1 MVNDMFVNIFFNAED
16 SQSLQRV
23 ALSSTLKRDP
33 ASTFS
38 CRFFNCVWKR
48 ILWNSLDFAIVV
60 CNIII
65 DINSSIVNTTVGV
78 ETAEIKLSK
87 VQKMTYCR
95 GGSMASSWLVV
106 LGGQKGAKREGGGK
120 KSWRHG
126 VRTHDVRIRTRSVD
140 HSATGSLFENG
151 RS

>member
-1 MVNDMFVNIFFNAED
+1 M
-16 SQSLQRV
+16 
-23 ALSSTLKRDP
+23 
-33 ASTFS
+33 
-38 CRFFNCVWKR
+38 
-48 ILWNSLDFAIVV
+48 V

-65 DINSSIVNTTVGV
+65 DIHSSMVNTTVGV

-120 KSWRHG
+120 KS
-126 VRTHDVRIRTRSVD
+126 
-140 HSATGSLFENG
+140 
-151 RS
+151 